1 MEVKGENE
9 YVKDTLQFSLDIL
22 ENVLIQ
28 NFKKQFYMDSLKTA
42 IYAVD
47 HEVAFALHILFIS
60 QKFGIPCPI
69 KNVHPF
75 TR

>member
-1 MEVKGENE
+1 
-9 YVKDTLQFSLDIL
+9 
-22 ENVLIQ
+22 
-28 NFKKQFYMDSLKTA
+28 MDSFKTA

-47 HEVAFALHILFIS
+47 HEVAIALPILFIS

>member
-9 YVKDTLQFSLDIL
+9 YVKVHCNSDIL

-28 NFKKQFYMDSLKTA
+28 NFKKQFFMDSFKTA

-47 HEVAFALHILFIS
+47 HEVAIALHILFIS

-69 KNVHPF
+69 
-75 TR
+75 

>member
-9 YVKDTLQFSLDIL
+9 YVKDIHCNSDIL

-28 NFKKQFYMDSLKTA
+28 NFKKQFYMDSFKTA

-47 HEVAFALHILFIS
+47 HEVAIALHVLFIS

>member
-9 YVKDTLQFSLDIL
+9 YVKVHCNSDIL

-28 NFKKQFYMDSLKTA
+28 NFKKQFYMDSFKTA

-47 HEVAFALHILFIS
+47 HEVAIALHILFIS

-69 KNVHPF
+69 
-75 TR
+75 

>member
-9 YVKDTLQFSLDIL
+9 YVKVHCNSDIL

-28 NFKKQFYMDSLKTA
+28 NFKKKFYMDSFKTA
-42 IYAVD
+42 IYAV
-47 HEVAFALHILFIS
+47 EVAIVLHILFIS

-69 KNVHPF
+69 
-75 TR
+75 